1 MSEKAR
7 ERLQLLAATLVGC
20 LIALALAYWRPVGE
34 TMEKTPVVEAITGDP
49 DTPRS
54 GPADAPVT
62 LVVFTDYQCPIC
74 RKAHIAM
81 QAVLAERRDVRVL
94 YKDWPVLGPASE
106 SAARV
111 ALAADRQGIYP
122 AVHDRLM
129 RREGP
134 LDEAAL
140 RRAVAQSGGSW
151 ARIEADLASDGR
163 RIERALARHSTQAFS
178 LGLAGTPGYL
188 IGPVLVKGGLD
199 ERGFRR
205 AIAQAAE

>member
-1 MSEKAR
+1 MTEKGR

-20 LIALALAYWRPVGE
+20 IIAIALAYWRPIGE
-34 TMEKTPVVEAITGDP
+34 RIDSSPAVEAITGDA

-54 GPADAPVT
+54 GPADAAIT

-74 RKAHIAM
+74 RQAHGAM

-94 YKDWPVLGPASE
+94 YKDWPVLGAASE
-106 SAARV
+106 RAARV

-129 RREGP
+129 RRTGP
-134 LDEAAL
+134 LDDAAL
-140 RRAVAQSGGSW
+140 RRAVAESGGSW
-151 ARIEADLASDGR
+151 KRIEADLAGDGA
-163 RIERALARHSTQAFS
+163 RIERALARNANQAFS